1 MLAFLYNAHLI
12 LVLKSSIN
20 SAMRIIL
27 SMQGCFLR
35 YSVEN
40 VGFYLQ
46 ILGPLAVGYLTY
58 NWQPHHLNFLSLN
71 FYLFLGLI

>member
-20 SAMRIIL
+20 STMMIIL
-27 SMQGCFLR
+27 SMQGCLLR

-58 NWQPHHLNFLSLN
+58 NWQPHHLNFSSPN